1 MIVIIVIITI
11 ITIIIVIIVMPLV
24 MLIIGVARDLVW
36 ELSTTKPQLSKVAQQ
51 PQRGVVPSHRHHSYR
66 CLHHYYLTLCISV
79 YFHFFVFLLWC
90 VSVDLTF

>member
-51 PQRGVVPSHRHHSYR
+51 PQRGVVPYHRHHSYHR
-66 CLHHYYLTLCISV
+66 LHRYFHHYHLTLCFSV
-79 YFHFFVFLLWC
+79 YFHFLVFLLWC
-90 VSVDLTF
+90 FG